1 MSTQSLYKIM
11 VKNIENSVENLISQI
26 SEKYSLDREELRRLW
41 TDEEFK
47 PENSPKKV
55 SQKKSSVASTILAN
69 IDTEDLSPA
78 RLATCTKVELSA
90 LCKSKGLRCTGKKD
104 ELIARLTGESVEE
117 SKGKGRSAEK
127 AKTEASTSKAT
138 TTKASTAK
146 ASSTKSSAKSK
157 ESRSGDSTAVI
168 AKLVANIPAIPIRR
182 NAFGNMVHPETG
194 LTFDKARSNKV
205 VGRQLDDGTISPLT
219 DEDIQNCKKFKFSYD
234 LPDNLDTAEL
244 DKKIDEVDDDDE
256 DIPVV
261 DDVEDEDVEDVAD
274 EDVEELEAGDSDVG
288 SDEEV
293 QSDEEIEE

>member
-47 PENSPKKV
+47 PAGSPN
-55 SQKKSSVASTILAN
+55 KKSSVASTILAN

-104 ELIARLTGESVEE
+104 ELIARLTGESTDE
-117 SKGKGRSAEK
+117 KGK
-127 AKTEASTSKAT
+127 AT
-138 TTKASTAK
+138 KG
-146 ASSTKSSAKSK
+146 ASSTASKTTASKTTAPKTTASKTTAPKTTGSKSSK
-157 ESRSGDSTAVI
+157 ESRSGDSTTVI
-168 AKLVANIPAIPIRR
+168 AKLVANIPAIPIRK
-182 NAFGNMVHPETG
+182 NAFGNLVHPETG
-194 LTFDKARSNKV
+194 LVFDKARNNKV
-205 VGRQLDDGTISPLT
+205 SGRQLDDGAIAPLT
-219 DEDIQNCKKFKFSYD
+219 DEDIQNCKKFKFTYD
-234 LPDNLDTAEL
+234 LPKNLDTAEL
-244 DKKIDEVDDDDE
+244 DKKIDELDDDE
-256 DIPVV
+256 DIPVDDDDVPV
-261 DDVEDEDVEDVAD
+261 DDDIPVDED
-274 EDVEELEAGDSDVG
+274 DVEELGDSDVG